1 MQILRTPADLKAA
14 RAAWGPVGFVPTM
27 GALHEGHLSLVAMAK
42 ADGLLPVV
50 SIFVNPIQFNQA
62 SDLAAYPVKTE
73 QDLAL
78 LEAAGCHAVFL
89 PTKEAMYPQPVAMK
103 LQFGQ
108 LDKVLEGALRPGHFS
123 GVGVVVARLLHLVQ
137 PQKAYFGEKDLQ
149 QLAVVRRLVQDLAF
163 EVEIVPGP
171 THREADGLARSS
183 RNLRLS
189 PESRALAPALQRIL
203 QETWQRAHTE
213 GIAAA
218 LAVGRAQLAQAPGYT
233 MEYLE
238 AVRPDTFEILSEESG
253 VADGAFALVAAAWL
267 DGVRL
272 IDNLVRWE

>member
-1 MQILRTPADLKAA
+1 MQILRTPAELKAA
-14 RAAWGPVGFVPTM
+14 RASWGEVGFVPTM

-42 ADGLLPVV
+42 ADGLMPVV

-78 LEAAGCHAVFL
+78 LEAAGCRAVFL
-89 PTKEAMYPQPVAMK
+89 PTKESMYPEPVQMK
-103 LQFGQ
+103 LHFGR
-108 LDKVLEGALRPGHFS
+108 LDEVLEGALRPGHFS
-123 GVGVVVARLLHLVQ
+123 GVGVVVARLFHLVK
-137 PQKAYFGEKDLQ
+137 PQRAYFGEKDLQ
-149 QLAVVRRLVQDLAF
+149 QLAVVRRLVQDMAF
-163 EVEIVPGP
+163 DVEIVPGP

-189 PESRALAPALQRIL
+189 AESRTQAPALQVIL
-203 QETWQRAHTE
+203 QEAWQRAHEE
-213 GIAAA
+213 GISAA
-218 LAVGRAQLAQAPGYT
+218 LAAGRAQLAAAPGFT
-233 MEYLE
+233 LEYLE
-238 AVRPDTFEILSEESG
+238 AVRPDTFELLSEEKG
-253 VADGAFALVAAAWL
+253 VAEGGFALVAAAWL